1 MSQTTLDFTGPLPT
15 VQERQGQRD
24 AERDRTLEHFQYG
37 PRAADVELA
46 HGVALELAAI
56 DPEGCTS
63 CPRVHVEMVRRG
75 LMTAEEDARWLGGVL
90 TRRRWVAVR
99 QVTEGSKSK
108 RVVLWRP
115 RAVVVAK

>member
-1 MSQTTLDFTGPLPT
+1 VSQTALDFTGPLPT

-24 AERDRTLEHFQYG
+24 AERKRALERLQFGDH
-37 PRAADVELA
+37 AEDIEMA
-46 HGVALELAAI
+46 HRIGLELAAL

-63 CPRVHVEMVRRG
+63 TPRIKEELLRRG
-75 LMTAEEDARWLGGVL
+75 LIGAKEDTRWLGGAL

-99 QVTEGSKSK
+99 QVAEGSKSR

-115 RAVVVAK
+115 RAVVAK